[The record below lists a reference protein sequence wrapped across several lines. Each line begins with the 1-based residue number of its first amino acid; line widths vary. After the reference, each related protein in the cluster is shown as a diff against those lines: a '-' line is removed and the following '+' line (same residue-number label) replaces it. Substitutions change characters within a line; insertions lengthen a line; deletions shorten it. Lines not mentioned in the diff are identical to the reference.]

1 MIIIPARI
9 GSTRF
14 PRKVLAEI
22 EGVPMV
28 VATAQRGAEV
38 DKVVVATDSEEVV
51 SVCKKFGVEAVLTS
65 PTHPSGSDRVM
76 EAVEILGLG
85 ADEVVINL
93 QGDEPLIEPEILEKV
108 RERVLELKRPF
119 KMATCC
125 KKISPTDAQ
134 NPDIV
139 KVVVDYNWDA
149 LYFSRSPIPYPR
161 GEELEF
167 YWGHLGIY
175 GFNVDSLKKFV
186 QMKGRVEHIEK
197 LEQLRVLENGEKI
210 AVVPVE
216 SRAVGVDTPAD
227 LERVREILSGVK
239 EKIV

>member
-14 PRKVLAEI
+14 PRKVLVEI
-22 EGVPMV
+22 DGIPMV
-28 VATAQRGAEV
+28 VATARRGAMV
-38 DKVVVATDSEEVV
+38 DKVVVATDSQEVIEVCEEY
-51 SVCKKFGVEAVLTS
+51 GIEAILTS
-65 PTHPSGSDRVM
+65 PSHPSGSDRVM
-76 EAVEILGLG
+76 EAVEILGLKG
-85 ADEVVINL
+85 DEVIVNL

-108 RERVLELKRPF
+108 KNRILELERPF

-125 KKISPTDAQ
+125 KKITPQEAQ
-134 NPDIV
+134 NPNIV
-139 KVVVDYNWDA
+139 KVVVDKNWDA

-175 GFNVDSLKKFV
+175 AFSVDSLKKFV
-186 QMKGRVEHIEK
+186 KMKGELEHIEK

-210 AVVPVE
+210 SVVPVE
-216 SRAVGVDTPAD
+216 SQAIGVDTPHD
-227 LERVREILSGVK
+227 LQKVHNFLRRK
-239 EKIV
+239 K